1 MFPGSSEFNDA
12 STSISSR
19 ARGESTK
26 AITTHS
32 MLADELRKTTHMP
45 MQMEWPPAIVA
56 ARKML
61 GLPEPGSYRP
71 KT

>member
-1 MFPGSSEFNDA
+1 V
-12 STSISSR
+12 
-19 ARGESTK
+19 RGESTK
-26 AITTHS
+26 AITTNS
-32 MLADELRKTTHMP
+32 MLVDELRKTTHMP